1 MHKNVRS
8 NDRIDI
14 GNVISESGDTFTV
27 MQGASREYNIPKS
40 AVEGFDGSELYQ
52 RDDDRP
58 ETVKRRIDVYFEQT
72 SPLISYY
79 RDHDKLVEIDG
90 MQSIDEVT
98 QDLMAALT
106 SN

>member
-40 AVEGFDGSELYQ
+40 AVEGFDGSELY
-52 RDDDRP
+52 
-58 ETVKRRIDVYFEQT
+58 
-72 SPLISYY
+72 L
-79 RDHDKLVEIDG
+79 
-90 MQSIDEVT
+90 SIPYTEV
-98 QDLMAALT
+98 LKYKV
-106 SN
+106 S